1 LPDVSYAE
9 MLTVI
14 EGLEAGAK
22 RGELC
27 LIDISKVAGSEKQ
40 AAAPGYGKMLDMA
53 EGVEAKPQKGTAARQ
68 QSAKQAVEREN
79 RTAAEGIAEVQQ
91 PKRESIK
98 AEMQGIVS
106 GLHEAKP
113 KFNELKIKRMNTKGL
128 VLPGLPISDQIRE
141 LEQIVAALKE
151 NALDKEQAKV
161 ARLELEGLQQVVK
174 DLEDELAK
182 EKKSLGELDRS
193 LWDMRRQ
200 RLEEA
205 LSLLKG

>member
-1 LPDVSYAE
+1 MPDVSYAD

-27 LIDISKVAGSEKQ
+27 LVDISKVAGSGQQ

-53 EGVEAKPQKGTAARQ
+53 EEVEAKPQKGAAARQ
-68 QSAKQAVEREN
+68 QSAKQAVERES
-79 RTAAEGIAEVQQ
+79 RTAAEGIAEAQQ

-113 KFNELKIKRMNTKGL
+113 KFNELKIKRVNTNDL

-141 LEQIVAALKE
+141 LEQIVAALRE
-151 NALDKEQAKV
+151 NALDKEQAKI
-161 ARLELEGLQQVVK
+161 ARLELEGLQQVVN
-174 DLEDELAK
+174 DLEDELAR
-182 EKKSLGELDRS
+182 EKRSLSELDRS

-200 RLEEA
+200 RLTEA
-205 LSLLKG
+205 LSLIKR